1 MFNPLDD
8 DEFQPSPQ
16 PVAANFKPQ
25 PGAYRELSNADYHGS
40 EGISKTGLDYIADNP
55 SDYIWHK
62 SSPVDI
68 EKLEALNEGQALHT
82 LILEPHEYNN
92 RFVVEQ
98 NFDRR
103 TNAGKADAAA
113 FAEEVAQTGK
123 ILLPYDTDRKLHL
136 MRDSVMAHPM
146 ARKLLE
152 MDGVNEESLYWIDK
166 ETGELCKCRPDRR
179 VDLGGPML
187 VDVKKVADIGRF
199 QRHVEE
205 FRYHVQ
211 NAMYVDGYRQLYG
224 ETPAFIFLAVDS
236 AISAG
241 RYRVQVIELDQEWVS
256 AGHDLYRKNLQTY
269 HECRTGNNWL
279 GLTTL
284 NRPRWA

>member
-8 DEFQPSPQ
+8 DEFHPVQQ
-16 PVAANFKPQ
+16 PVSAKFKPQ
-25 PGAYRELSNADYHGS
+25 PGAYRDLSNADYHGS
-40 EGISKTGLDYIADNP
+40 EGISKTGLDYIAGNP

-62 SSPVDI
+62 NAPVDT

-92 RFVVEQ
+92 RFVVEP

-113 FAEEVAQTGK
+113 FAAEVAQTGK
-123 ILLPYDTDRKLHL
+123 ILLPYDTDRKLNL
-136 MRDSVMAHPM
+136 MRESVMAHPT

-179 VDLGGPML
+179 VDWAGPFL
-187 VDVKKVADIGRF
+187 VDVKKVADIDRF
-199 QRHVEE
+199 ARHVEE

-211 NAMYVDGYRQLYG
+211 HAMYCDGFENVYG
-224 ETPAFIFLAVDS
+224 EQPAFVFLAVDS
-236 AISAG
+236 NVSAG
-241 RYRVQVIELDQEWVS
+241 RYRVQVIELEPDWVEV
-256 AGHDLYRKNLQTY
+256 GRQLYRDNLNTYSQCRKN
-269 HECRTGNNWL
+269 NAWINF
-279 GLTTL
+279 TTL
-284 NRPRWA
+284 KRPRWA

>member
-8 DEFQPSPQ
+8 DEFE
-16 PVAANFKPQ
+16 PVLKPVMAKFKPQ
-25 PGAYRELSNADYHGS
+25 PGAYPHLSIDDYHGS
-40 EGISKTGLDYIADNP
+40 EGISKTGLDYIDSNPAD
-55 SDYIWHK
+55 YQWHK
-62 SSPVDI
+62 SAPVDSD
-68 EKLEALNEGQALHT
+68 KLEALNEGQALHT

-92 RFVVEQ
+92 RFVVEP

-152 MDGVNEESLYWIDK
+152 VEGVNEESLYWKDK
-166 ETGELCKCRPDRR
+166 QTGELCKCRPDRR

-187 VDVKKVADIGRF
+187 VDVKKVADISRF
-199 QRHVEE
+199 QRHVQE

-211 NAMYVDGYRQLYG
+211 NAMYVDGFRQLYG
-224 ETPAFIFLAVDS
+224 EAPPFVFLAVDS
-236 AISAG
+236 TISAG
-241 RYRVQVIELDQEWVS
+241 RYRVQVIELDPEWVA
-256 AGHDLYRKNLQTY
+256 AGYELYRKNLLTY
-269 HECRTGNNWL
+269 HECRTNNNWL